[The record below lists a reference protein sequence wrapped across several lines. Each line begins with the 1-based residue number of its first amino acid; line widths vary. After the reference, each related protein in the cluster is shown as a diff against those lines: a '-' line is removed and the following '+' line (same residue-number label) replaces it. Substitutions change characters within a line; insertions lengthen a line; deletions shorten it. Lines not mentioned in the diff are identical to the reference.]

1 MNRTRDSRPQETP
14 KTVIGWREYVSL
26 PDVGIDRIAAKAD
39 TGARTGAIDVA
50 NLKEL
55 AGGRVRFDLVIDRAD
70 PAGHI
75 TVTTDI
81 ARRTRVRSSF
91 GAAHE
96 RLLIRT
102 RLKLGPVT
110 KMVELGLVCRKNML
124 CRMLLGRAALEP
136 EFLVDSSRRYLFGAA
151 ARRKSAKG
159 RPSARQGLGKR
170 GTS

>member
-1 MNRTRDSRPQETP
+1 M
-14 KTVIGWREYVSL
+14 IGWREYVAL
-26 PDVGIDRIAAKAD
+26 PDFGIDRIAAKAD

-55 AGGRVRFDLVIDRAD
+55 PGDKVRFDLVVDRGD
-70 PAGHI
+70 PAHRV

-110 KMVELGLVCRKNML
+110 KTVELGLVCRKNML

-136 EFLVDSSRRYLFGAA
+136 EFIVDSGQRYRFGRRSRT
-151 ARRKSAKG
+151 KPST
-159 RPSARQGLGKR
+159 SARPGRR
-170 GTS
+170 GNGRRATP